1 MQFDFNFFIPLLG
14 AAFVL
19 AGIYIRMGYMKQVYW
34 KSRRSMFGYI
44 PLGLVFILVGYY
56 NTFSSQA
63 PYIFY
68 GYIALLAIMV
78 MFTLY
83 VSSSRPPAF
92 IVPEWIKWVEK
103 YPKNIQKAMR
113 IEADVDDEWKQYVT
127 SEAGVDAWA
136 KELARKLPKKK

>member
-1 MQFDFNFFIPLLG
+1 MQLDFNLLIPLLG

-19 AGIYIRMGYMKQVYW
+19 VGIYIRMGNMKQVYW

-56 NTFSSQA
+56 TTFSSQA
-63 PYIFY
+63 PYVFY
-68 GYIALLAIMV
+68 AYIALLVILV
-78 MFTLY
+78 VLTVY
-83 VSSSRPPAF
+83 VSSRPPDF
-92 IVPEWIKWVEK
+92 IKPTWIKWIEK
-103 YPKNIQKAMR
+103 HPNKIQKAMR
-113 IEADVDDEWKQYVT
+113 IEADVDDEWKERVT